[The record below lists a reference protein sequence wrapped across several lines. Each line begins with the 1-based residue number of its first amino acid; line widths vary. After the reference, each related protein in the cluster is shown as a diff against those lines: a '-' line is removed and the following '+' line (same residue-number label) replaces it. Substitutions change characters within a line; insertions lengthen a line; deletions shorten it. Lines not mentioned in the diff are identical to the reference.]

1 MVIGDRIKATKDK
14 ERTVPLNDDE
24 DALSDHDYAALL
36 LEAEETSVPCQ
47 SAVPADVLES
57 ALEHLDADNG

>member
-1 MVIGDRIKATKDK
+1 
-14 ERTVPLNDDE
+14 LNDDE